1 MNWGR
6 IKALIGKDFS
16 LYFRN
21 RFIAVITVLGIIVYI
36 GFYFL
41 MPKSV
46 DETLEIGVYSPVD
59 IPGFTHVSA
68 EGLEFIPVESDEI
81 LTEGVIAGNYTAGIV
96 LSADFM
102 QALVSGDTPEIDLY
116 VAADVPREIKDSVTA
131 VIREFTYQFAGQ
143 PLPVSIKEQVI
154 GNDMVGMQI
163 PPRDRIRPMLA
174 IFLILFETFGLAN
187 LIAEEL
193 EKGTARALLVTPM
206 SVSEMFIGKGLF
218 GIGLAFTQGVLF
230 MAIVGGL
237 NQQPLIIVLALLLGA
252 IMTTAIG
259 FFIGSLARDF
269 MSVLAWG
276 MIFFII
282 LVIPAFGVMFPGAVT
297 GWIKF
302 IPSYYLVEMVHNV
315 SGFAAG
321 WEDIW
326 MNIVILLAFSLVFFW
341 IGILGIRRKAL

>member
-21 RFIAVITVLGIIVYI
+21 RFIAVMTVLGVIVYI

-46 DETLEIGVYSPVD
+46 DETLEIGIYSPVD
-59 IPGFTHVSA
+59 IPGFTRITI
-68 EGLEFIPVESDEI
+68 EGLDFIPVESDEI
-81 LTEGVIAGNYTAGIV
+81 LSKGVIAGNYTAGIS
-96 LSADFM
+96 LSSDFL
-102 QALVSGDTPEIDLY
+102 QKLSSEEQPEIKLY
-116 VAADVPREIKDSVTA
+116 LASDVPEEIKDSITA
-131 VIREFTYQFAGQ
+131 IIRELTYQLAGQ
-143 PLPVSIKEQVI
+143 SVPVSINEQII
-154 GNDMVGMQI
+154 GDDMIGMQV
-163 PPRDRIRPMLA
+163 PPRDRMRPMLA

-187 LIAEEL
+187 LIADEL

-206 SVSEMFIGKGLF
+206 SVSELFIGKGLF

-259 FFIGSLARDF
+259 FFIGSVAKDF

-282 LVIPAFGVMFPGAVT
+282 LVIPAYGVMFPGAVT

-315 SGFAAG
+315 SSFGAG
-321 WEDIW
+321 WGDIW
-326 MNIVILLAFSLVFFW
+326 VNIIILLVFSLAVFW
-341 IGILGIRRKAL
+341 IGILGIRRRAL

>member
-6 IKALIGKDFS
+6 IKALISKDSS

-21 RFIAVITVLGIIVYI
+21 RFIAVMTVLGVIVYI

-59 IPGFTHVSA
+59 VPGFSRIAT
-68 EGLEFIPVESDEI
+68 EGLEFIPVDSDEI
-81 LTEGVIAGNYTAGIV
+81 LSEGVIAGNYTAGISF
-96 LSADFM
+96 SADFL
-102 QALVSGDTPEIDLY
+102 QQLLSGKQPNITLY
-116 VAADVPREIKDSVTA
+116 VASDVPQEIKDSITA
-131 VIREFTYQFAGQ
+131 IIRELTYQFAGQ
-143 PLPVSIKEQVI
+143 PLPVSINEQII
-154 GNDMVGMQI
+154 GDDMIGMQV
-163 PPRDRIRPMLA
+163 PPRDRMRPMLA

-187 LIAEEL
+187 LIADEL

-206 SVSEMFIGKGLF
+206 SVNELFIGKGLF
-218 GIGLAFTQGVLF
+218 GIGLAFTQGVIF

-237 NQQPLIIVLALLLGA
+237 SQQPLIILLALLLGS

-259 FFIGSLARDF
+259 FFIGSMARDF

-276 MIFFII
+276 MIFFIV

-315 SGFAAG
+315 ASFNAG
-321 WEDIW
+321 WGDIW
-326 MNIVILLAFSLVFFW
+326 TNIIILLAFSVVVFW
-341 IGILGIRRKAL
+341 IGILGIRRRAL